1 MKGRNGTMTLQEI
14 LKSQGLSDEQIEK
27 VTGEMKQN
35 KIFLS
40 DEENLGIRYKK
51 LKDDHDALEKQH
63 GEATTLIEE
72 LKKGSKGNEQLQSK
86 ITAYETQ
93 VAELQ
98 KELEQ
103 TKVESAIKVALLSA
117 KATDV
122 DYLTFKLKEKG
133 EIKLDDQGNIKG
145 INDMLAGLKTQ
156 FPTQFETATQK
167 KIDEHK
173 LPDGDDT
180 KKISQEEF
188 NKMGYQDRLKVYNES
203 PELYAE
209 LSGTKTN

>member
-1 MKGRNGTMTLQEI
+1 MTMTLQEI

-35 KIFLS
+35 KIFLA

-51 LKDDHDALEKQH
+51 LKDDHDALTKQH

-72 LKKGSKGNEQLQSK
+72 LKKGNKGNEQLQSK

-93 VAELQ
+93 VADLQ
-98 KELEQ
+98 AELEK

-117 KATDV
+117 KALDV

-133 EIKLDDQGNIKG
+133 EMKLDDQGNIKG
-145 INDMLAGLKTQ
+145 IDDMIAGLKTQ
-156 FPTQFETATQK
+156 FPTQFETASQK
-167 KIDEHK
+167 KIEEHK
-173 LPDGDDT
+173 LPNGDDN
-180 KKISQEEF
+180 KKISQEDF
-188 NKMGYQDRLKVYNES
+188 NKMGYQDRLKVYNEN
-203 PELYAE
+203 PELYNE
-209 LSGTKTN
+209 LSGHKTD

>member
-1 MKGRNGTMTLQEI
+1 MTLQEI
-14 LKSQGLSDEQIEK
+14 LKSQGLTDEQIEK

-35 KIFLS
+35 KIFLA

-51 LKDDHDALEKQH
+51 LKDDHDTLTKQH

-93 VAELQ
+93 VSELQ
-98 KELEQ
+98 SELEQ

-117 KATDV
+117 KAVDV

-145 INDMLAGLKTQ
+145 IDDMLAGLKTQ
-156 FPTQFETATQK
+156 FPTQFESASQK

-180 KKISQEEF
+180 KKISQEDF
-188 NKMGYQDRLKVYNES
+188 NKMGYQDRLKIYNEN
-203 PELYAE
+203 PDLYNE
-209 LSGTKTN
+209 LSGNKSN

>member
-1 MKGRNGTMTLQEI
+1 MTLQEI

-35 KIFLS
+35 KIFLA

-51 LKDDHDALEKQH
+51 LQDDHDALTKQH

-72 LKKGSKGNEQLQSK
+72 LKKGNKGNEQLQSK

-93 VAELQ
+93 VADLQ
-98 KELEQ
+98 AELEK

-117 KATDV
+117 KALDV

-133 EIKLDDQGNIKG
+133 EMKLDDQGNIKG
-145 INDMLAGLKTQ
+145 IDDMIAGLKTQ
-156 FPTQFETATQK
+156 FPTQFETASQK
-167 KIDEHK
+167 KIEEHK
-173 LPDGDDT
+173 LPNGDDT
-180 KKISQEEF
+180 KKISQEDF
-188 NKMGYQDRLKVYNES
+188 NKMGYQDRLKVYNEN
-203 PELYAE
+203 PELYNE
-209 LSGTKTN
+209 LSGHKTN

>member
-1 MKGRNGTMTLQEI
+1 MTLQEI

-35 KIFLS
+35 KIFLA

-51 LKDDHDALEKQH
+51 LKDDHDALTKQH

-72 LKKGSKGNEQLQSK
+72 LKKGNKGNEQLQSK

-93 VAELQ
+93 VADLQ
-98 KELEQ
+98 AELEK

-117 KATDV
+117 KALDV

-133 EIKLDDQGNIKG
+133 EMKLDDQGNIKG
-145 INDMLAGLKTQ
+145 IDDMIAGLKTQ
-156 FPTQFETATQK
+156 FPTQFETASQK
-167 KIDEHK
+167 KIEEHK
-173 LPDGDDT
+173 LPNGDDN
-180 KKISQEEF
+180 KKISQEDF
-188 NKMGYQDRLKVYNES
+188 NKMGYQDRLKVYNEN
-203 PELYAE
+203 PELYNE
-209 LSGTKTN
+209 LSGHKTD